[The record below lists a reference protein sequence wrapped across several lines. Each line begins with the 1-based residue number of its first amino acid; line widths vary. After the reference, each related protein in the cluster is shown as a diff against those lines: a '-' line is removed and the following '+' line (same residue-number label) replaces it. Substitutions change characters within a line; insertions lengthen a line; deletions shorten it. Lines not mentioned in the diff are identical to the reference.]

1 MSSMFFFSSRR
12 RHTRCALVTGVQ
24 TCALPIL
31 VSGGDARGWFDRLRA
46 ELSSLVVIHKEGTL
60 SSRPSDRLARAR
72 YLIEAGQ
79 VESALAEVRRL
90 PGAPRADRWIPAAP
104 HYVDSSQD
112 RRVGKGCVT
121 TCRSRG

>member
-1 MSSMFFFSSRR
+1 MPQPRGVVTIIQAARNPGTADDLRR
-12 RHTRCALVTGVQ
+12 GLTSIGND
-24 TCALPIL
+24 L

-79 VESALAEVRRL
+79 VESALAEVRRQI
-90 PGAPRADRWIPAAP
+90 GRA
-104 HYVDSSQD
+104 HV
-112 RRVGKGCVT
+112 
-121 TCRSRG
+121 